1 MVTKKYVKDY
11 RLENQ
16 KNKKGKDV
24 TRPVYAGNYFVFEKS
39 PEEVKRA
46 RTRLTVCGALAA
58 ACFIAGLLSYVN
70 KGFSAQYYTLF
81 PFAFCA
87 FPLLYLGFAVYAFY
101 VYKGRA
107 TREQKEKMIDRVEK
121 SGLVTVVLSALCM
134 VGLLIAMILKI
145 AGKETRPVTVN
156 DIIFIAAAV
165 LLLVLSLLIFG
176 LRKDLKMVQ
185 EVPEEEISAADEA
198 SGSGESAQNTAG
210 NDAAGGEEAPAG
222 D

>member
-46 RTRLTVCGALAA
+46 RTRLTVYGALAVI
-58 ACFIAGLLSYVN
+58 CFVAGLLSYVN

-101 VYKGRA
+101 AFKGRA
-107 TREQKEKMIDRVEK
+107 TREQKEKMIDRLEK

-156 DIIFIAAAV
+156 DFIFIAAAV
-165 LLLVLSLLIFG
+165 LLLVISLLVFG
-176 LRKDLKMVQ
+176 LRKDLKMIQ
-185 EVPEEEISAADEA
+185 EVSEEENSAAVEDPA
-198 SGSGESAQNTAG
+198 GGESAG
-210 NDAAGGEEAPAG
+210 IDAVNEASSGEETPAG